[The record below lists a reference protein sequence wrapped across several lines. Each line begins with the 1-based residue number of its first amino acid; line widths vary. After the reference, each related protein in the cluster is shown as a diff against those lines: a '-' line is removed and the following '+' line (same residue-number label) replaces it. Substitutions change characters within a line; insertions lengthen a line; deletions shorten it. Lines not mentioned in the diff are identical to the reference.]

1 MTLRRAA
8 LAGALL
14 VLCCLLPAGSAA
26 LAADHVTAPARIA
39 QQIGADAPALAP
51 LAAPKATPTP
61 APTPTSG
68 GGLSGGQLFLGAI
81 LVAVGVAGATFMLV
95 LMRTLRKHPPPTS

>member
-14 VLCCLLPAGSAA
+14 LCCLLAAGPAA
-26 LAADHVTAPARIA
+26 LAADHGAAPARTA
-39 QQIGADAPALAP
+39 QQIGANAPARAP

-68 GGLSGGQLFLGAI
+68 GGLTGGQLFLGAI

>member
-1 MTLRRAA
+1 MTVRRVA

-14 VLCCLLPAGSAA
+14 LCCWLLTGPAAR
-26 LAADHVTAPARIA
+26 AADHPAPPASIQRL
-39 QQIGADAPALAP
+39 IGANAPPRAP

-61 APTPTSG
+61 APTPTSS
-68 GGLSGGQLFLGAI
+68 GGLTGGQLFLGAI
-81 LVAVGVAGATFMLV
+81 LVAVGVAGATLMLV